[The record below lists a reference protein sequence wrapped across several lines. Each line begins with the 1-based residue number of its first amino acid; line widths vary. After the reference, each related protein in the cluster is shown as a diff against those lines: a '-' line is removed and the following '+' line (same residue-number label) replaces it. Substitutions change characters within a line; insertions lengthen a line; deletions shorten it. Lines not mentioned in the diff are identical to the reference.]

1 MLDKKGTGSAALFGQ
16 STNPETYY
24 ALSDGQLLEK
34 FIHCHDGEAFAEV
47 VRRHGPM
54 VLGVC
59 QRVLR
64 HNQDAED
71 AFQATFLVLAEKA
84 QRLRRPELLANWLY
98 GVAYRTALHAR
109 QRSTR
114 RREHERK
121 AASMCAAKS
130 EPEIGSEELQRLLDE
145 ELSRLPEKYRTPLV
159 LCYLEGKTNEEAARL
174 LGWRVG
180 SMSYRLGRSRK
191 LLRKRLEAR
200 LSTLSCIWTTIALGE
215 HLQPA
220 IVSPWLAATTVHAAV
235 IVVGAKTM
243 AAVGG
248 GIVSASVREL
258 AEAALGSKVP
268 SRWNWWLLV
277 FLLLI
282 VLFGGGVAVFKIA
295 ESLFFSGGR
304 PRCLAP

>member
-1 MLDKKGTGSAALFGQ
+1 MGG
-16 STNPETYY
+16 
-24 ALSDGQLLEK
+24 
-34 FIHCHDGEAFAEV
+34 AFAEV

-64 HNQDAED
+64 HYQDAED

-109 QRSTR
+109 QRGAR
-114 RREHERK
+114 RREHERE

-130 EPEIGSEELQRLLDE
+130 EQEMGSEELRRLLDE

-174 LGWRVG
+174 LGWPVG
-180 SMSYRLGRSRK
+180 SMSYRLGRGRE

-200 LSTLSCIWTTIALGE
+200 LATLSCFWPTIALGE

-220 IVSPWLAATTVHAAV
+220 IVPRG
-235 IVVGAKTM
+235 VG
-243 AAVGG
+243 
-248 GIVSASVREL
+248 
-258 AEAALGSKVP
+258 
-268 SRWNWWLLV
+268 
-277 FLLLI
+277 
-282 VLFGGGVAVFKIA
+282 
-295 ESLFFSGGR
+295 FFSLIGACQGVF
-304 PRCLAP
+304 APALPDARGSL